1 MRLIVLGDKSE
12 VGGLTRRLRSNLA
25 TPSDLLCP
33 WLRWRRAT
41 CATSSRDHRTR
52 CRHKLVREIRPDKP
66 ECRRIVRPV
75 VRSQGTNFVV
85 IRVWLLFG
93 NEKTAKN
100 QVILGV
106 AAAEMAGNSRVI
118 EVREE
123 YPLV

>member
-52 CRHKLVREIRPDKP
+52 CRHKLVREIRPNLP
-66 ECRRIVRPV
+66 AARRVIRTV
-75 VRSQGTNFVV
+75 VRADLRVNKMI
-85 IRVWLLFG
+85 IRECHIGEVLWVEGDL
-93 NEKTAKN
+93 EK
-100 QVILGV
+100 
-106 AAAEMAGNSRVI
+106 
-118 EVREE
+118 VRETTVRSATE
-123 YPLV
+123 ASR